1 MNKKKILTIAEIGQ
15 AHDGSLG
22 IAHSFID
29 ALANSGVDIIKF
41 QTHIAEAE
49 SSKNEDFRINFS
61 FEDKNRFDYWK
72 RMEFSKEQWIDL
84 KNHCEQVGLE
94 FMSTPCS
101 IEAANLLNEIGVKRF
116 KVGSGDVSN
125 RLLLNKLSTLNKPI
139 ILSSG
144 MSTVP
149 ELKEALSELEKL
161 SIDKISILQCT
172 SKYPTLPHEIELDQ
186 IENYKQLFKCKVG
199 YSDHSGNMNSCLAAV
214 ALGAEILEFH
224 VTFDKKMFGPD
235 SSSSIEIR
243 DIPYFIQSINFISEI
258 INKPTSEKINKE
270 ILDLKDIFEK
280 SLSVNKDLKKGE
292 IIKFED
298 LESKKPKKKGIDA
311 SNYRYAIGKKLI
323 KNKKKNDF
331 LKLEDIK

>member
-1 MNKKKILTIAEIGQ
+1 MNEKKILTIAEIGQ

-125 RLLLNKLSTLNKPI
+125 RLLLN
-139 ILSSG
+139 
-144 MSTVP
+144 
-149 ELKEALSELEKL
+149 
-161 SIDKISILQCT
+161 
-172 SKYPTLPHEIELDQ
+172 
-186 IENYKQLFKCKVG
+186 
-199 YSDHSGNMNSCLAAV
+199 
-214 ALGAEILEFH
+214 
-224 VTFDKKMFGPD
+224 
-235 SSSSIEIR
+235 
-243 DIPYFIQSINFISEI
+243 
-258 INKPTSEKINKE
+258 
-270 ILDLKDIFEK
+270 
-280 SLSVNKDLKKGE
+280 
-292 IIKFED
+292 
-298 LESKKPKKKGIDA
+298 
-311 SNYRYAIGKKLI
+311 
-323 KNKKKNDF
+323 
-331 LKLEDIK
+331 